1 MKAAALSGMLKFY
14 LAIVFCL
21 GAAVARAQTPS
32 SFQDRPPLGAELT
45 VGPIGDLPS
54 SANLFALLDTI
65 VPDVIAD
72 RIETGGTA
80 AGSPSLVGAHGS
92 SWTQT
97 TFRVGDADITNPT
110 MTGVPLLMP
119 GVDAW
124 EHVEVATGMMAIE
137 VGAPGMA
144 VTLTPRRP
152 AINVWSRALEA
163 TGSVPAFNAGSEKSS
178 PPKINRLSSWAH
190 GNLFLSG
197 PLAAASPGRL
207 GMLFSATW
215 NRSSYFERANT
226 TVLDANLAS
235 AFLNLTG
242 TTSGGDEIRAIG
254 WGQRLRD
261 AVPHHV
267 VFNQPDAG
275 QEQRAAHAQAS
286 WQHLL
291 AGGDAGVRA
300 FGGFTIGRRATDLV
314 APAVVVMERLR
325 DGPVP
330 SLLDPGVGTDR
341 TWSIGLRLNRTAGSS
356 RHRVLAGLDLSGA
369 SASLQSAFAGRVGEL
384 LNGAPARVWDFTDP
398 PSASAWSERSF
409 AAFVGDTFAV
419 SPRLT
424 LNGGVRVETVDGSAD
439 AHSGTIAWRSLLPRG
454 GFHVGVLDRWH
465 VGAFGQYSR
474 YAHRLPLTDLA
485 YGDPT
490 APTATI
496 YRWNATT
503 AGVPKPSE
511 LGPLVQRLGPGSGGI
526 AGFSTIDPAL
536 KRPAMDEAVLGFE
549 ARPHPALFVR
559 IAAIGRRETNLI
571 GVVDT
576 GVPESAY
583 TTIGVPD
590 TGVDIVNPAN
600 SEILIFYNRRPST
613 FGADRYLLTNPDGPA
628 ANFVGADV
636 LIQAQVGRT
645 FFMLGGTAGRFD
657 GIAASRG
664 FGPFENDP
672 SVLGEAFINPNA
684 FDHARGR
691 DFTERGY
698 TAKLSATHQ
707 FSGDWT
713 LGLAARYQDGQ
724 HFARLVILPGLNQGP
739 EAVRAFRNGRTRFSM
754 TSTLDLRVQK
764 GFTLG
769 GHRIVA
775 IAEGFNVFNEYFE
788 YEEVTVSG
796 PTSRNPTATQPP
808 LALHFGLRIPF

>member
-1 MKAAALSGMLKFY
+1 MPKFY
-14 LAIVFCL
+14 LVIVLCL
-21 GAAVARAQTPS
+21 VAAAARAQTPP
-32 SFQDRPPLGAELT
+32 SFQDRPPLGAEIT
-45 VGPIGDLPS
+45 VGPLGDLPS

-97 TFRVGDADITNPT
+97 TFRVGDADITNPA

-119 GVDAW
+119 GVDVW
-124 EHVEVATGMMAIE
+124 EHVEVATGMMPID

-144 VTLTPRRP
+144 VTLIPRAP
-152 AINVWSRALEA
+152 AINVWSRALEVSGA
-163 TGSVPAFNAGSEKSS
+163 APVFNAGSAKAV
-178 PPKINRLSSWAH
+178 PPAINRLSSWAH

-197 PLAAASPGRL
+197 PISAAAPARL
-207 GMLFSATW
+207 GALFSATW
-215 NRSSYFERANT
+215 NRSSYFERSDT
-226 TVLDANLAS
+226 TALTANLAS

-242 TTSGGDEIRAIG
+242 TTAGGDQLRAIG
-254 WGQRLRD
+254 WGQRTRD
-261 AVPHHV
+261 AAPHHS

-275 QEQRAAHAQAS
+275 QEQTAGHAQAS

-300 FGGFTIGRRATDLV
+300 FGAYTLGRRATDLS

-330 SLLDPGVGTDR
+330 SLLDPGVGRDH
-341 TWSIGLRLNRTAGSS
+341 TWSAGVRLNRAAAES
-356 RHRVLAGLDLSGA
+356 RHRVVAGLDFSGA
-369 SASLQSAFAGRVGEL
+369 SASVQSAFAGRVGEL

-398 PSASAWSERSF
+398 AAASSWSERSF
-409 AAFVGDTFAV
+409 AAFVGDTFAL
-419 SPRLT
+419 SPRVT

-439 AHSGTIAWRSLLPRG
+439 AHPGTIAWRSVLPRAG
-454 GFHVGVLDRWH
+454 VHVGLLDRWH
-465 VGAFGQYSR
+465 LGAFGQYGR
-474 YAHRLPLTDLA
+474 YAHRLPLADLA

-490 APTATI
+490 APTASI

-503 AGVPKPSE
+503 AGVPKQSD
-511 LGPLVQRLGPGSGGI
+511 LGPLVQRLGPGSGGL
-526 AGFSTIDPAL
+526 ANFSTIDPAL
-536 KRPAMDEAVLGFE
+536 ARPAMDEAVVGFE

-559 IAAIGRRETNLI
+559 IAAIGRREANLI

-576 GVPESAY
+576 GVPASGY
-583 TTIGVPD
+583 TKIGVPD

-600 SEILIFYNRRPST
+600 SETLFFYNRLPST
-613 FGADRYLLTNPDGPA
+613 FGADRYLLTNPAGPA
-628 ANFVGADV
+628 ANFVGADI
-636 LIQAQVGRT
+636 LIQTQVGRT

-664 FGPFENDP
+664 YGPYENDP
-672 SVLGEAFINPNA
+672 AVLGEAFINPNA

-698 TAKLSATHQ
+698 TAKLSAAHQ
-707 FSGDWT
+707 FRGDWT

-764 GFTLG
+764 GFVVG
-769 GHRIVA
+769 GRRIVA
-775 IAEGFNVFNEYFE
+775 IAEGYNVFNEYFE

-808 LALHFGLRIPF
+808 FAFHLGVRIPF